1 MSEAATAANAA
12 GAGPGGA
19 GAALLQERRR
29 QGLSIGDI
37 SRQLKLSVRQIEAL
51 ERDDYSAYKGPVFI
65 HGFIRNYAKLLGLD
79 PDPLIRATDSML
91 HPPIAHAAQEPER
104 APRADAPLQ
113 DKPRR
118 WPAAAAVVVIAVALL
133 SYFAGRPRPD
143 AEPNAPSVAARES
156 LAPSTHAP
164 GEDTRAK
171 TETKAPEDTAVKKS
185 PGKPA
190 PRGDMKAALP
200 STAESATAAAQAN
213 PELAADTG
221 ARVKVRMIFE
231 EESWVEIKDRAGNT
245 VFGQLNPAGSRRS
258 VSAEPP
264 LSVVVGHAAG
274 VRMFVDDKPVDLASH
289 TRVDVA
295 RLTLE

>member
-1 MSEAATAANAA
+1 VSNATATADAA
-12 GAGPGGA
+12 GEGAGGA
-19 GAALLQERRR
+19 GAALLRERRR
-29 QGLSIGDI
+29 QGLSIGDV

-79 PDPLIRATDSML
+79 PEPLIRATDSML
-91 HPPIAHAAQEPER
+91 NPPVAHSVQERER
-104 APRADAPLQ
+104 APRADPLPQ

-118 WPAAAAVVVIAVALL
+118 WPAFAALALIAVALL
-133 SYFAGRPRPD
+133 SYLAGRPRPD
-143 AEPNAPSVAARES
+143 GERNVPAVAARDN
-156 LAPSTHAP
+156 LAPPAQSP
-164 GEDTRAK
+164 GADVRAK
-171 TETKAPEDTAVKKS
+171 AETKAPADAAVRKS

-190 PRGDMKAALP
+190 THAETKSPP
-200 STAESATAAAQAN
+200 SAAAS
-213 PELAADTG
+213 PTADAQSDPDSGADAG

-274 VRMFVDDKPVDLASH
+274 VRMFVGDKPVDLAPH

>member
-1 MSEAATAANAA
+1 MSDAATAANAA

-91 HPPIAHAAQEPER
+91 NPPIAHAAPEPER
-104 APRADAPLQ
+104 VPRADAQLQ

-118 WPAAAAVVVIAVALL
+118 WPAVAALVVIAVALL
-133 SYFAGRPRPD
+133 SYFAGRTRPD
-143 AEPNAPSVAARES
+143 GEHNAPSVAARES

-164 GEDTRAK
+164 GEGAK
-171 TETKAPEDTAVKKS
+171 TETKAPVEAGVKKS
-185 PGKPA
+185 PGKPT

-213 PELAADTG
+213 PELAADTV